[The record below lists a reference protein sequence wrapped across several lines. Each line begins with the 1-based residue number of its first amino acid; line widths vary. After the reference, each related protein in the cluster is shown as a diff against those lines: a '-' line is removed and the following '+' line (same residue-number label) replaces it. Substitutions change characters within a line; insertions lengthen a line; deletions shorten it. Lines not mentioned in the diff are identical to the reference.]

1 MKYKYLLLIIFLCF
15 SQVSCTNDD
24 CLLEESRINE
34 RYNELI
40 SLAGNDLSKITILT
54 EERNNAL
61 KNLGCQ

>member
-40 SLAGNDLSKITILT
+40 SLAENDLSRIAALT
-54 EERNNAL
+54 EERNNL
-61 KNLGCQ
+61 IKKLGCQ